1 MSIGTVTAP
10 AFARTGVRTPVR
22 RRNHLVLVR
31 IALAIAAGLGIACR
45 LWFLFHEPIDS
56 DEALVGIAAQGIA
69 HGHLTVFFLGSFY
82 GGVEPYVTAVLF
94 AIFGPSALALKATP
108 ALLSLIGAVLTW
120 RIALRLVNERQIAAL
135 AGVLFWV
142 APLAAVWN
150 STVERGFRGVTM
162 ACGLAALLFALRC
175 LDGRYGY
182 LDLAGIGLSL
192 GVGWWSSPEIVYFLV
207 PTGLLLIGAVV
218 VSPAGH
224 RIAVWVPRFIAGLAA
239 IGVGA
244 LPWLWVNVP
253 GFESLRASSFP
264 GGQVNANLG
273 YGGRL
278 ETFFHHVLPM
288 QMNLVAPESAADLFR
303 HPLQLA
309 IQFGFEAVTIVALGL
324 CLVKRGRGIAIAAGA
339 VALPFLVALQPGT
352 WYWQDGRYGVYVAPF
367 LVLVLAIGCDEVSAL
382 LGRRRQRHRHR
393 RARLSNLG
401 SYLMCGV
408 LVVSSLLTVISL
420 SQNSSWFDLGDH
432 GLLSNWR
439 YPNAPTQHAIARL
452 EAGNVR
458 TAYADYW
465 VAYDLDFLSN
475 GRLAVTTVAGADT
488 NRSQAINRTVEQS
501 HRAAWIFV
509 PRDQIEAGY
518 QQFAGTTAI
527 VGPASMTE
535 VTFIGKLH
543 ALGISY
549 RIIDAGLIQAVVPSR
564 SLTPKELGLS

>member
-1 MSIGTVTAP
+1 
-10 AFARTGVRTPVR
+10 
-22 RRNHLVLVR
+22 
-31 IALAIAAGLGIACR
+31 
-45 LWFLFHEPIDS
+45 
-56 DEALVGIAAQGIA
+56 
-69 HGHLTVFFLGSFY
+69 
-82 GGVEPYVTAVLF
+82 
-94 AIFGPSALALKATP
+94 
-108 ALLSLIGAVLTW
+108 
-120 RIALRLVNERQIAAL
+120 
-135 AGVLFWV
+135 
-142 APLAAVWN
+142 
-150 STVERGFRGVTM
+150 
-162 ACGLAALLFALRC
+162 
-175 LDGRYGY
+175 
-182 LDLAGIGLSL
+182 
-192 GVGWWSSPEIVYFLV
+192 
-207 PTGLLLIGAVV
+207 
-218 VSPAGH
+218 
-224 RIAVWVPRFIAGLAA
+224 
-239 IGVGA
+239 
-244 LPWLWVNVP
+244 
-253 GFESLRASSFP
+253 
-264 GGQVNANLG
+264 
-273 YGGRL
+273 
-278 ETFFHHVLPM
+278 
-288 QMNLVAPESAADLFR
+288 
-303 HPLQLA
+303 
-309 IQFGFEAVTIVALGL
+309 
-324 CLVKRGRGIAIAAGA
+324 
-339 VALPFLVALQPGT
+339 
-352 WYWQDGRYGVYVAPF
+352 
-367 LVLVLAIGCDEVSAL
+367 
-382 LGRRRQRHRHR
+382 
-393 RARLSNLG
+393 
-401 SYLMCGV
+401 MCGV